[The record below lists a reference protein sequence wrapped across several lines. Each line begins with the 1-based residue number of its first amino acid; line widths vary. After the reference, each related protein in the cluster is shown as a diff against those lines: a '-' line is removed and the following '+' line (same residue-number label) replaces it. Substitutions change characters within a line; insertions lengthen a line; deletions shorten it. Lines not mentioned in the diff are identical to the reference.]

1 MFGKAYCARSGIHIP
16 IANLVMGH
24 TGRLLLVSVFF
35 IFFFWSSYE
44 ICVSIVLLSAARGK
58 CRASKLRLI
67 SFWFWGGGG
76 VLHLFTA
83 IWQNK
88 LWFVYQQELKI
99 LQFVDYL
106 ESQGLMTF
114 LKWPTGLNLVIGNL
128 YLHWQV
134 I

>member
-1 MFGKAYCARSGIHIP
+1 MCLY
-16 IANLVMGH
+16 
-24 TGRLLLVSVFF
+24 
-35 IFFFWSSYE
+35 
-44 ICVSIVLLSAARGK
+44 SAALCCPWEMLCFK
-58 CRASKLRLI
+58 VKTNQFLV
-67 SFWFWGGGG
+67 WGGGG
-76 VLHLFTA
+76 GGCLHLFTA